1 MGGAGRDP
9 GDHRVMSGA
18 ERTQALRSEEKI
30 RIMGSRSESKITI
43 DNPLEKTKG

>member
-1 MGGAGRDP
+1 MGGAGRDH

-18 ERTQALRSEEKI
+18 EETQAGSEEKI
-30 RIMGSRSESKITI
+30 RIMGARSESTITI